1 MWRVPPT
8 FLLPPTLLRPNRFHL
23 LVTLNNGNVRVQCCV
38 ATFSVLLG
46 THLGTQSWATEQ
58 RPLLPVPETEVFL
71 LVEHGPR
78 GCVEAEVGGGGA
90 HTGTRCAVA
99 HCGGETGPE
108 GQPGLA
114 PFTRPS
120 LRAGRAAFGGWGG
133 GGGGDEGPRPCV

>member
-99 HCGGETGPE
+99 HCGGGNRPGGTAWLGSLHTPQPQG
-108 GQPGLA
+108 GQ
-114 PFTRPS
+114 
-120 LRAGRAAFGGWGG
+120 GGIRRLG